1 MYIDIQT
8 YYIGRVR
15 TYYFRFH
22 ATDTFLVLQYLN
34 KWICIN
40 ILAAFMQESVF
51 KNIKNDRACV
61 ECCVTTYIKRLKYQH
76 MYYLGS
82 YQNYIEIFMVFLG
95 FIFHY
100 IFSLF
105 VLAFQIETNIYV
117 QNLWLCKTAI
127 VSCRDPFEFETIN
140 LYVAI
145 FRPEA
150 ICFILDFYQ
159 QYIHFCKK

>member
-76 MYYLGS
+76 MYYLGL

-95 FIFHY
+95 FIFSTIFFHY
-100 IFSLF
+100 LYLHFKLKQIFTYKICGCAKLQQCLAETPLSLK
-105 VLAFQIETNIYV
+105 Q
-117 QNLWLCKTAI
+117 
-127 VSCRDPFEFETIN
+127 
-140 LYVAI
+140 
-145 FRPEA
+145 
-150 ICFILDFYQ
+150 
-159 QYIHFCKK
+159 